1 MIRSRVTELSAGI
14 SRRMTGFVLHGPR
27 SGKCSSRRP
36 RDCNVVV
43 ERRPTPCKQ
52 MSVRLALVEQM
63 AQVAQE
69 HGKILAPLRDD
80 LVLADSG
87 LNSLGL
93 AVVIARLE
101 DTLSVKFM
109 AAKLNFLPVT
119 FGDLVKMFENATR

>member
-1 MIRSRVTELSAGI
+1 
-14 SRRMTGFVLHGPR
+14 
-27 SGKCSSRRP
+27 
-36 RDCNVVV
+36 
-43 ERRPTPCKQ
+43 
-52 MSVRLALVEQM
+52 M

>member
-1 MIRSRVTELSAGI
+1 
-14 SRRMTGFVLHGPR
+14 
-27 SGKCSSRRP
+27 
-36 RDCNVVV
+36 
-43 ERRPTPCKQ
+43 

-87 LNSLGL
+87 LDSLGL